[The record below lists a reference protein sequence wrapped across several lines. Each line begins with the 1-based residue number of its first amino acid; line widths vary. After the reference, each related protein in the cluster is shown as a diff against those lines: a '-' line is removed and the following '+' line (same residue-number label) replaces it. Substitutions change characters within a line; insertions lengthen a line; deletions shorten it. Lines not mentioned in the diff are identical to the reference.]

1 MSSIDSK
8 IENWLQ
14 QNCYN
19 YIEPTELVNIIDNN
33 FIYQII
39 DVRNTNQDYIGGNIT
54 GCHNIQYDDFKNK
67 LSFIINQYANKDY
80 IVIHCM
86 YSQCRALRSMH
97 YYKKCI
103 EHIMTKF
110 LNRKNKNVY
119 EISFNNTDYKYFKDN
134 IIIDINL
141 INNLL
146 KQKMFILKNGFSGW
160 IRHHHNSIY
169 FNKYIQNFDKKF
181 WKIKL
186 KNNSIKYKHRD
197 DWMGWKKHHHK
208 KAIKEIKKIDFIN
221 TYVNNKTIS
230 KTMPKSKSK
239 SNSKSDSK
247 RYNCAIILLNMNN
260 EVLLLRHSNHWGTP
274 GGRSKKSDDG
284 NRIYDKY
291 FRTMKREY
299 EEETGTILP
308 ALFNISDFS
317 ANERTTVYIA
327 RTRNELGLPEDGSLN
342 GDGEHEEWK
351 LVKLNEILDKHD
363 SGEIRLRRS
372 VYKSFKKA
380 FDEKYLII

>member
-110 LNRKNKNVY
+110 LNRKNKNVN

-160 IRHHHNSIY
+160 ISYHHNSIY

-181 WKIKL
+181 WKI
-186 KNNSIKYKHRD
+186 NIKYKHCD

-208 KAIKEIKKIDFIN
+208 EAIKGKKKIDFIDI
-221 TYVNNKTIS
+221 YVNNNNNN
-230 KTMPKSKSK
+230 KTMSKSMSKSKSK
-239 SNSKSDSK
+239 WNSKSDSK
-247 RYNCAIILLNMNN
+247 RYNCAIILLNTNN
-260 EVLLLRHSNHWGTP
+260 EVLLLRHSNYWDTP
-274 GGRSKKSDDG
+274 GGCSKKSDNG
-284 NRIYDKY
+284 YKIYDKY
-291 FRTMKREY
+291 FHTMKREY

-308 ALFNISDFS
+308 ALFDISKFS
-317 ANERTTVYIA
+317 ADEKTIVYIA
-327 RTRNELGLPEDGSLN
+327 RTGNELDLPEDGSLN

-351 LVKLNEILDKHD
+351 LVKLNEILDKHN
-363 SGEIRLRRS
+363 SGEIRLRRC